1 MIDSED
7 KLFLWVDL
15 DLGLDYFNL
24 TKLRFSGKPPNRK
37 KKKTGIGG
45 CESCRK
51 FRLDSTWYDVGVI
64 ITVQF
69 DKGWFA
75 YAVGKISKRYAALG
89 N

>member
-1 MIDSED
+1 MIHSED

-15 DLGLDYFNL
+15 DLGLVYFSL
-24 TKLRFSGKPPNRK
+24 TKLRFSGKPQTEEK
-37 KKKTGIGG
+37 ETEIGG

-69 DKGWFA
+69 DKG
-75 YAVGKISKRYAALG
+75 
-89 N
+89 